1 MSSYVDIIFRSI
13 AVYVFMLLAIRITG
27 KKELSQLNT
36 GDVVLI
42 LLISNSVQNAMVG
55 SDTSLQGGLMA
66 AASLFILN
74 YALKRWAYKNE
85 KIRRILNDK
94 PQILIHNGKPDFD
107 QLSRLRISSDEMEEA
122 MRLHGVEHYKDI
134 KLAMLETDG
143 NISIVLHPGR

>member
-143 NISIVLHPGR
+143 NISIVLRAKP

>member
-1 MSSYVDIIFRSI
+1 MNPYFDIICRSV
-13 AVYVFMLLAIRITG
+13 AVYAFMLFAIRITG

-36 GDVVLI
+36 SDVVLI

-55 SDTSLQGGLMA
+55 SDTSLEGGLLA

-74 YALKRWAYKNE
+74 YVLKLWVYKNE
-85 KIRRILNDK
+85 KIRRLLNDK
-94 PQILIHNGKPDFD
+94 PEILIHNGKPDFD
-107 QLSRLRISSDEMEEA
+107 QLSRLGISSDEIQEA

-143 NISIVLHPGR
+143 NISIILSTP